1 MTIYEAPAY
10 VPTRRDEI
18 LARLTE
24 IDRLTT
30 KPRTTREIALGN
42 PATLT
47 WVMSLDAE
55 AATLRTELAAL

>member
-18 LARLTE
+18 LARLAE
-24 IDRLTT
+24 IDRMTT
-30 KPRTTREIALGN
+30 KPRTTREITLGN

-47 WVMSLDAE
+47 WVMALDVE
-55 AATLRTELAAL
+55 AASLRAELATL